1 MRIALAQIDPLVGD
15 LAGNGRQIL
24 QACRQAADQGAEL
37 LLTPELSL
45 WGYPPRDLLLR
56 PALIAAQQQALA
68 ELVAGLAS
76 CCPQLA
82 VLVGMAEPIAASG
95 LASLPNLYNAAA
107 LVEASGWR
115 PVARKRLLPNYDVF
129 DERRYFR
136 PGQSPAVLD
145 LVRGGCRWRLGI
157 TICEDLWVEEQRLD
171 SQLFGVDQSGVDQ
184 SNSDQISTNQSG
196 LDQAIANP
204 PFPDPIAEL
213 QPLGID
219 LLINLS
225 ASPFGMGKAPLRL
238 QLAASAA
245 RRLGCAV
252 LYVNQVGGND
262 ELVFDGAS
270 FVLNAAGSLERQL
283 ACCRQ
288 QLACWDPPTPPT
300 ALAPVAGA
308 PAPGAPALDA
318 TAAGA
323 TSNSPAADSPAA
335 PAAASAE
342 AARAALTRAATASEP
357 AISPMAIAL
366 ATAPSLALPDPQEQL
381 LRALVL
387 GVADYAH
394 KCGFRQ
400 ALLGLS
406 GGIDSALVAVIA
418 AAALGAHQVQ
428 ALLMPSPWSSA
439 ASINDATALAGRL
452 GIARVTLPIA
462 PLMAGF
468 DRALAPA
475 LPGGPQGVTA
485 ENLQSRIRG
494 TLLMAVANQ
503 RGQLLLSTGNKSE
516 LAVGYCTLYG
526 DMNGGLAVIGDL
538 YKTTVFSLC
547 EWIDSAAA
555 SACRSSLGLPADG
568 ELVGAAIRSKPPSA
582 ELRPDQL
589 DSDSLPDYA
598 VLDPLL
604 KAYIERHWSLEELIA
619 NGFPPELANR
629 VQLLLRRSEF
639 KRRQAA
645 PALKVSGRAFGSG
658 WRMPIAAA

>member
-24 QACRQAADQGAEL
+24 QACRQAAEQGAEL

-56 PALIAAQQQALA
+56 PALIAAQQQALD

-95 LASLPNLYNAAA
+95 LASLPNLHNAAA

-145 LVRGGCRWRLGI
+145 LVRGGRRWRLGI

-171 SQLFGVDQSGVDQ
+171 SQLSGVDPTI
-184 SNSDQISTNQSG
+184 SD
-196 LDQAIANP
+196 P
-204 PFPDPIAEL
+204 PIPDPIAEL

-270 FVLNAAGSLERQL
+270 FVLNAAGTLERQL

-288 QLACWDPPTPPT
+288 QLACWDPPTQIPPLVPADALITGAKAAGAAAPDET
-300 ALAPVAGA
+300 ALGA
-308 PAPGAPALDA
+308 PA
-318 TAAGA
+318 AG
-323 TSNSPAADSPAA
+323 
-335 PAAASAE
+335 
-342 AARAALTRAATASEP
+342 
-357 AISPMAIAL
+357 AIAL
-366 ATAPSLALPDPQEQL
+366 VISPSLELPDPQEQL

-439 ASINDATALAGRL
+439 GSINDAAALAGRL
-452 GIARVTLPIA
+452 GIATATLPIA

-468 DRALAPA
+468 DGALAPA
-475 LPGGPQGVTA
+475 LPAGPQGVTA

-555 SACRSSLGLPADG
+555 SACRRSLGLPADG

-582 ELRPDQL
+582 ELRPDQR

-598 VLDPLL
+598 VLDPIL
-604 KAYIERHWSLEELIA
+604 KRLVED
-619 NGFPPELANR
+619 LANPE
-629 VQLLLRRSEF
+629 QLVAEGAEVALVERIWNLLRRSEF

-645 PALKVSGRAFGSG
+645 PSLKVSPRSFGSG

>member
-24 QACRQAADQGAEL
+24 QACRQAAEQGAEL

-56 PALIAAQQQALA
+56 PALIDDQRQALD

-82 VLVGMAEPIAASG
+82 VLVGMVEPIAASG
-95 LASLPNLYNAAA
+95 LASLPNLHNAAA

-115 PVARKRLLPNYDVF
+115 QVARKRLLPNYDVF

-145 LVRGGCRWRLGI
+145 LVRGGRRWRLGI

-171 SQLFGVDQSGVDQ
+171 SQLLGVDPTIPD
-184 SNSDQISTNQSG
+184 
-196 LDQAIANP
+196 P
-204 PFPDPIAEL
+204 PFPDPIGEL

-225 ASPFGMGKAPLRL
+225 ASPFGMGKAALRL

-270 FVLNAAGSLERQL
+270 FVLNAAGTLERQL

-288 QLACWDPPTPPT
+288 QLACWDPPTPSAP
-300 ALAPVAGA
+300 LAPAD
-308 PAPGAPALDA
+308 ALTTGP

-323 TSNSPAADSPAA
+323 AA
-335 PAAASAE
+335 PDE
-342 AARAALTRAATASEP
+342 TALGAP
-357 AISPMAIAL
+357 AISPIAIPL
-366 ATAPSLALPDPQEQL
+366 VIAPSLALPDPQEQL

-418 AAALGAHQVQ
+418 AAALGADQVQ

-439 ASINDATALAGRL
+439 GSIDDATALAARL
-452 GIARVTLPIA
+452 GIATATLPIA

-468 DRALAPA
+468 DGALAPA
-475 LPGGPQGVTA
+475 LPGGAQGVTA

-538 YKTTVFSLC
+538 YKTTLFSLC

-555 SACRSSLGLPADG
+555 ASCRAELGLPAEG
-568 ELVGAAIRSKPPSA
+568 ELIGAVIRHKPPSA

-619 NGFPPELANR
+619 SGTPPELAMR

>member
-1 MRIALAQIDPLVGD
+1 
-15 LAGNGRQIL
+15 
-24 QACRQAADQGAEL
+24 
-37 LLTPELSL
+37 
-45 WGYPPRDLLLR
+45 
-56 PALIAAQQQALA
+56 
-68 ELVAGLAS
+68 
-76 CCPQLA
+76 
-82 VLVGMAEPIAASG
+82 
-95 LASLPNLYNAAA
+95 
-107 LVEASGWR
+107 
-115 PVARKRLLPNYDVF
+115 
-129 DERRYFR
+129 
-136 PGQSPAVLD
+136 
-145 LVRGGCRWRLGI
+145 
-157 TICEDLWVEEQRLD
+157 
-171 SQLFGVDQSGVDQ
+171 
-184 SNSDQISTNQSG
+184 
-196 LDQAIANP
+196 
-204 PFPDPIAEL
+204 
-213 QPLGID
+213 
-219 LLINLS
+219 
-225 ASPFGMGKAPLRL
+225 
-238 QLAASAA
+238 
-245 RRLGCAV
+245 V

-288 QLACWDPPTPPT
+288 QLACWDPPTPLPPL
-300 ALAPVAGA
+300 APAPLAPVAGVLTTG
-308 PAPGAPALDA
+308 P

-323 TSNSPAADSPAA
+323 AA
-335 PAAASAE
+335 PDETAAGA
-342 AARAALTRAATASEP
+342 P
-357 AISPMAIAL
+357 AISPIAIPL
-366 ATAPSLALPDPQEQL
+366 VIAPSLELPDPQEQL

-439 ASINDATALAGRL
+439 GSIDDASALAGRL
-452 GIARVTLPIA
+452 GIATAILPIA

-468 DRALAPA
+468 DGALAPA
-475 LPGGPQGVTA
+475 LPAGPQGVTA

-555 SACRSSLGLPADG
+555 ANCRAELALPATG
-568 ELVGAAIRSKPPSA
+568 ELVGLAIRHKPPSA

-619 NGFPPELANR
+619 HGSPPELARR